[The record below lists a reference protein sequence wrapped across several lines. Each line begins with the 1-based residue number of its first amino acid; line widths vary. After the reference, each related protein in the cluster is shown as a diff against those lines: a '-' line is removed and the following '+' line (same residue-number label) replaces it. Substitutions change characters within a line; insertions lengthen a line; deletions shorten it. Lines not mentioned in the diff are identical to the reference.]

1 MTYCKIDVNNCSS
14 SLLLS
19 ALAHFCSQLVLIFAL
34 GSCSF
39 LFSARAQFCS
49 RLVLIFVLGS
59 CSILLSARAHFCS
72 RLVLI
77 FVLGSCSLLLG
88 NHRSYPFSLSNRC
101 SYARPTG
108 PPYRG
113 GVSGGGSSINGDG
126 GDVYKQMVHPA
137 LAHKSL
143 YNDPDYVYMHSVVS
157 RIPDIQSPAPN
168 YSNYDFVPT
177 ASSLSTISEVDK
189 PTPYENHPLNMH
201 GILYCQCHNICQ

>member
-19 ALAHFCSQLVLIFAL
+19 ALAHFCSRLVLIFAL

-39 LFSARAQFCS
+39 LLSARAHFCS
-49 RLVLIFVLGS
+49 RLVLNFALGS

-72 RLVLI
+72 QLVLI

-108 PPYRG
+108 PPYHVLR
-113 GVSGGGSSINGDG
+113 
-126 GDVYKQMVHPA
+126 KW
-137 LAHKSL
+137 
-143 YNDPDYVYMHSVVS
+143 
-157 RIPDIQSPAPN
+157 
-168 YSNYDFVPT
+168 
-177 ASSLSTISEVDK
+177 SSLQRYTSESGTGGRKRGEGYRAGHWV
-189 PTPYENHPLNMH
+189 L
-201 GILYCQCHNICQ
+201 